1 MQFGIAE
8 SERRIRFQGFA
19 QAFFPFGFRPKAI
32 DRFERVLRGKHEP
45 DFLGDMLRNG
55 GLSYCDMPFV
65 NRVERSEIEE
75 GIQRKAWSWHL

>member
-8 SERRIRFQGFA
+8 LESWIRFQCFA
-19 QAFFPFGFRPKAI
+19 QAFFPFGLRPKAVS
-32 DRFERVLRGKHEP
+32 RLEWVLRGKHKP